1 MADINYTIT
10 GTVSKGSF
18 RQTFNAAAVTANMS
32 VNGLY
37 SVSLDLSTAITVVS
51 TASLTSLGVC
61 FAQNLATTATHTVSF
76 GRYDGPSTTLHE
88 TLTLRAGESAVLR
101 LAAGSYAAKAAVA
114 GSRMMLT
121 IYEG

>member
-18 RQTFNAAAVTANMS
+18 RQSFNAAAVTADMS
-32 VNGLY
+32 FAGLY
-37 SVSLDLSTAITVVS
+37 SISLNLGTSVTQVS
-51 TASLTSLGVC
+51 TASLTSLGLC
-61 FAQNLATTATHTVSF
+61 FVQNLATAMTHTVSL
-76 GRYDGPSTTLHE
+76 GRYDGPSSALYE
-88 TLTLRAGESAVLR
+88 TVTLRAGESAVLR

-114 GSRMMLT
+114 GSRMTLT

>member
-1 MADINYTIT
+1 MADINYTIL
-10 GTVSKGSF
+10 GTVSKGSL
-18 RQTFNAAAVTANMS
+18 RQTFNAASVTADMN

-37 SVSLDLSTAITVVS
+37 CVSLDLSTSVTQVS
-51 TASLTSLGVC
+51 TASLASVGLC
-61 FAQNLATTATHTVSF
+61 FVQNLSTAATHTVSF
-76 GRYDGPSTTLHE
+76 GRYDGPSSALHE

-101 LAAGSYAAKAAVA
+101 LASGSYAAKSAVA